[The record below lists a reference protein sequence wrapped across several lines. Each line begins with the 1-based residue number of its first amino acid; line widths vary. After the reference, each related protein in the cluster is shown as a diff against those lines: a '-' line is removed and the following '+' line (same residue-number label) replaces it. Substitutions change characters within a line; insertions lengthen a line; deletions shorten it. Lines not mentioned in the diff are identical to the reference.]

1 MAAIKEGD
9 LDVKYD
15 APFVFAEVN
24 ADIIHW
30 LACGDGRRL
39 KVSGCRTAV
48 QLVVKVTVKERWT
61 LF

>member
-24 ADIIHW
+24 ADVVHW
-30 LACGDGRRL
+30 MAYGDGRRL
-39 KVSGCRTAV
+39 KVSRRPSAV
-48 QLVVKVTVKERWT
+48 PLVGR
-61 LF
+61 

>member
-24 ADIIHW
+24 ADIIYW
-30 LACGDGRRL
+30 MVYGDGRRL
-39 KVSGCRTAV
+39 KVSAGEGPPSS
-48 QLVVKVTVKERWT
+48 LS
-61 LF
+61 